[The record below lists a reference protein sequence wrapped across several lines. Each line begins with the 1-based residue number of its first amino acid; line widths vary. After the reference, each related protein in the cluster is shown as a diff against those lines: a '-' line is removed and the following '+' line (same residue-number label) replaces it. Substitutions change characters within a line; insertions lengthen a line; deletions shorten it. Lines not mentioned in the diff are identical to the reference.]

1 MFLKKQVEVKK
12 CLKITGSNHLKSKK
26 ELLSKSS
33 FLLFTQPQQMVRRA
47 YYYFGH

>member
-12 CLKITGSNHLKSKK
+12 CLKITSLKLLKNKK

-33 FLLFTQPQQMVRRA
+33 FLLFIQPQQMVRRA